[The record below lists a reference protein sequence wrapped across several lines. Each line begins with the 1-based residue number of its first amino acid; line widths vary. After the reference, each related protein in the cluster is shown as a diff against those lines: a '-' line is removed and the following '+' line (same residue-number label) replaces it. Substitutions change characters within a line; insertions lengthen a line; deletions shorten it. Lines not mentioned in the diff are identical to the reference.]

1 MLTYHTNRTF
11 FADAN
16 AIIDKSFND
25 VKKLLIYSKKNRGSV
40 TKIANRLGNPEPCET
55 EWLKLTP
62 KDKMPQPDKVAFPKP
77 PKAADG
83 SLIYERIPNKGE
95 PDISKI
101 TTGTTSPNALKR
113 RHQGDDINGV
123 GDSGKFLRHYKV
135 QCRLIA
141 SLYIGWE
148 NFSYSSHCNRCSS
161 CKTTK

>member
-1 MLTYHTNRTF
+1 M
-11 FADAN
+11 
-16 AIIDKSFND
+16 
-25 VKKLLIYSKKNRGSV
+25 
-40 TKIANRLGNPEPCET
+40 GNPEPCET

-113 RHQGDDINGV
+113 RHQGDDVNGV
-123 GDSGKFLRHYKV
+123 GDTSKFLRHYKV
-135 QCRLIA
+135 QCRFIA
-141 SLYIGWE
+141 SLNIDWG
-148 NFSYSSHCNRCSS
+148 NFSYSSYCNRCSS